1 MSETLKWQLFFIVII
16 VALAGYLAYPSAEK
30 PLFGEGELF
39 EGKGIKPGLDLQ
51 GGSEIRVALQKGGI
65 PEGKLKESTDRAK
78 EILELRINAYGLK
91 EPRIQR
97 YGEDQILI
105 QMPGMDETEVNRVKN
120 ILTTSGRLEFKLEA
134 PPEIIKDYN
143 ERFPQS
149 PPGYMWYEKEV
160 VAGENERGF
169 RVLVKDKEELSGEY
183 ISDAGT
189 SFSPSEGVVVTF
201 QLSGKGQ
208 KIFADM
214 TAKYAASVVGDDNAR
229 RLAIILD
236 KKLVSAPVLKEPI
249 PSGKGQISGS
259 FDEKSAQD
267 LATVLRSGSLPASLE
282 IVSDTYVG
290 PTLGQDSIR
299 RGIISF
305 GLAMIAVALFMVIY
319 YHGAGLIAVIA
330 LAMNFVLIL
339 GILSFFSATLT
350 LPGIAALILTMG
362 MAVDANILFYE
373 RIREERDKGHELK
386 AAFEAG
392 FNRALITVVD
402 ANLTTLLAGIILYY
416 FGTGPLKGFAIVLCI
431 GIITT
436 LFTAYFASK
445 VMLQLAIDSGIIK
458 QFSMLRIFHN
468 PKIKFMS
475 MARTFFVLSLL
486 LVVVSVGF
494 FLSKWKDSRGID
506 FSGGTVLNMKF
517 QTPVDIAYVRDTVQS
532 ITATNSSGVTHP
544 KYSDAE
550 IQSVSERLATE
561 KMSQIKFTDIFSQAQ
576 SASNE
581 FQVRTRFVTSAD
593 GVRELKNDLRTAFAG
608 KITLD
613 PITDVASIQEKDNRY
628 YRLKMTVQMG
638 HPVKLK
644 DIMEKLK
651 APLDA
656 GSYGEPLITAKP
668 EGTEEASTF
677 DIYFKFD
684 KETELEKIVRS
695 TLELAGGPFPKV
707 ENISGVVAKELQ
719 KNAVIAII
727 LSWLGMI
734 LYLAIRFEFQY
745 GVAAVI
751 ALIHD
756 VLISLGSVVIFNLL
770 VPKSWG
776 ISLDINL
783 ATVASLLTIVGY
795 SVNDTIV
802 VFDRIRENSKMMK
815 GESIRKI
822 IDLSV
827 NQTLSRTLLTSLTV
841 FLTVTVLF
849 IITAQSGG
857 GIAPFAFPMIV
868 GTVVGTY
875 SSIFIASAFLKGATK
890 KETTD

>member
-16 VALAGYLAYPSAEK
+16 VALAGYFVYPSEEK
-30 PLFGEGELF
+30 PFFGKGEMF
-39 EGKGIKPGLDLQ
+39 EGKKIQWGLDLQ
-51 GGSEIRVALQKGGI
+51 GGSEIRVKLQTGI
-65 PEGKLKESTDRAK
+65 VPEGKIKESTERAK
-78 EILELRINAYGLK
+78 EILERRVNLYGLK

-134 PPEIIKDYN
+134 PKEITQDYN

-160 VAGENERGF
+160 VPGENDRGF
-169 RVLVKDKEELSGEY
+169 RVLVKDKEELTGEY
-183 ISDAGT
+183 ISDAST
-189 SFSPSEGVVVTF
+189 SFSPAEGVVVTF
-201 QLSGKGQ
+201 QLIGKGE
-208 KIFADM
+208 KIFADV
-214 TAKYAASVVGDDNAR
+214 TAKYAESVLGQGNGR

-236 KKLVSAPVLKEPI
+236 KKLVSAPLLKEPI

-305 GLAMIAVALFMVIY
+305 GLAMIAVALFMIIY

-330 LAMNFVLIL
+330 LAMNFILIL
-339 GILSFFSATLT
+339 GILAFFSATLT

-373 RIREERDKGHELK
+373 RIREEKDKGHEIK

-431 GIITT
+431 GILTT

-445 VMLQLAIDSGIIK
+445 VMLKLAIDSGIIK
-458 QFSMLRIFHN
+458 QFSMFRIFHN

-475 MARTFFVLSLL
+475 VARVFFTVSFL
-486 LVVVSVGF
+486 LVILAVSM
-494 FLSKWKDSRGID
+494 FLAKGSGSYGID
-506 FSGGTVLNMKF
+506 FTGGTVLNMKF
-517 QTPVDIAYVRDTVQS
+517 QSPVDIAYVRSTVQA
-532 ITATNSSGVTHP
+532 ITATDTGGITRP

-550 IQSVSERLATE
+550 VQSVSERLATE
-561 KMSQIKFTDIFSQAQ
+561 KISQLKFTDIFSQAQ
-576 SASNE
+576 STSNE

-593 GVRELKNDLRTAFAG
+593 DVRELKNDLRKAFAG

-613 PITDVASIQEKDNRY
+613 PIINVELIQKRD
-628 YRLKMTVQMG
+628 YRLKMTVQLEQ
-638 HPVKLK
+638 PVKLN
-644 DIMEKLK
+644 DIKEKLK

-656 GSYGEPLITAKP
+656 GNYGEPLITAEP

-677 DIYFKFD
+677 DVYFKSE
-684 KETELEKIVRS
+684 KESELEKIVRS
-695 TLELAGGPFPKV
+695 TLSLSEGPFPKV
-707 ENISGVVAKELQ
+707 ENISGVVAKELK
-719 KNAVIAII
+719 KNAVIAIV

-734 LYLAIRFEFQY
+734 LYLAIRFEFQF

-770 VPKSWG
+770 APKSWG

-802 VFDRIRENSKMMK
+802 LFDRIRENSKIMK

-822 IDLSV
+822 IDRSV
-827 NQTLSRTLLTSLTV
+827 NQTLSRTFLTSLTV

-868 GTVVGTY
+868 GTMVGTY
-875 SSIFIASAFLKGATK
+875 STIFIASAFLKGATK
-890 KETTD
+890 KE